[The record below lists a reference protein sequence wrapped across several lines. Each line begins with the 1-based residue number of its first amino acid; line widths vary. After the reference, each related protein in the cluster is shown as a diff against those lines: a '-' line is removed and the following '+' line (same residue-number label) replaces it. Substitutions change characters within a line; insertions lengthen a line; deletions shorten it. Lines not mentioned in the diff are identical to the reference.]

1 MAWSNAPQVVRKR
14 HQSVEYRLHIRAC
27 DGQAPV
33 EMRRIRA
40 VTGVE
45 HKLPG
50 GRRQRIGPKGAR
62 SHDKAERVMQVIEE
76 LVSFAKAG

>member
-1 MAWSNAPQVVRKR
+1 
-14 HQSVEYRLHIRAC
+14 
-27 DGQAPV
+27 
-33 EMRRIRA
+33 MRRIRA

-76 LVSFAKAG
+76 LVSFAKPGCVVRRQMPGGF